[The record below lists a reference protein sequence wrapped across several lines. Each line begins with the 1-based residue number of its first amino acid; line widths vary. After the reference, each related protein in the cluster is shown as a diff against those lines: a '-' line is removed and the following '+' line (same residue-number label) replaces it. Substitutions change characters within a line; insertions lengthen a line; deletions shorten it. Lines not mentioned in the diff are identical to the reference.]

1 METITAVKGFKDIL
15 PGETEKWQ
23 FIENMAREIFSSFGV
38 RELKVPILEK
48 TALFVRGIGE
58 ATDIVEKEMYSF
70 ADRGD
75 EHLSLRPEATASVI
89 RAYIEHALYSSE
101 PVSKLYTIGPM
112 FRRERPQKGRF
123 RQFHQI
129 NVEALGL
136 DDPSIDAELI
146 LMLFHLLTSLDLS
159 GLKLEIN
166 SLGCPECRPAFREK
180 LTAYFAQKLAGRE
193 DELCP
198 DCVRRLQTNP
208 LRIFDCKVESCRQAL
223 LDAPALIDSI
233 CPECAS
239 HFEAVQEY
247 LAIFDVPFEIN
258 KRMVRGLDYY
268 TRTAFE
274 VTTTGLGAQNAVA
287 GGGRYNGL
295 VKELGGPDIPGIGF
309 AIGLERLASLVPVSG
324 EELTPGPDLF
334 IAPLGKVAR
343 VWSFAL
349 CNYLR
354 MLGIRTEMGYGE
366 KSLKSQMKRADKLK
380 SRTALILGENEIQ
393 QGTAELRD
401 MSSGVQEKV
410 SLENFDQLAEI
421 ITNKTK
427 AG

>member
-1 METITAVKGFKDIL
+1 MEAITAIKGFKDIL
-15 PGETEKWQ
+15 PGETDKWQ
-23 FIENMAREIFSSFGV
+23 YIENMAREIFSDFGL

-58 ATDIVEKEMYSF
+58 TTDIVEKEMYSF
-70 ADRGD
+70 TDRGD
-75 EHLSLRPEATASVI
+75 EHLSLRPEATASVL

-101 PVSKLYTIGPM
+101 PVSKLFTIGPM

-129 NVEALGL
+129 NVEVLGL
-136 DDPSIDAELI
+136 EEPSIDAELI
-146 LMLFHLLTSLDLS
+146 LMLFHFLTSLDLDEI
-159 GLKLEIN
+159 KLEIN
-166 SLGCPECRPAFREK
+166 SLGCPECRPLFREK
-180 LTAYFAQKLAGRE
+180 LTAYFSERLAGKE
-193 DELCP
+193 AELCP
-198 DCVRRLQTNP
+198 DCARRLQTNP
-208 LRIFDCKVESCRQAL
+208 LRVFDCKVESCRKAL
-223 LDAPALIDSI
+223 ADAPALIDSI
-233 CPECAS
+233 CPECAA
-239 HFEAVQEY
+239 HFEAVKEY
-247 LAIFDVPFEIN
+247 LGIFDVPFEVN
-258 KRMVRGLDYY
+258 RRMVRGLDYY

-309 AIGLERLASLVPVSG
+309 AIGMERLASLVPVSA

-334 IAPLGKVAR
+334 IAPLGNVAR

-366 KSLKSQMKRADKLK
+366 KSLKSMMKRADKLK
-380 SRTALILGENEIQ
+380 SRTALILGENEITE
-393 QGTAELRD
+393 GIAELRD
-401 MSSGVQEKV
+401 MSSGTQEKV
-410 SLENFDQLAEI
+410 SLENFDQLAKTI
-421 ITNKTK
+421 IDKTK
-427 AG
+427 EG